1 MVQIIVQ
8 SNLILRCKMI
18 AFVNGIVKI
27 IRNDRVVL
35 DVHGVGYE
43 VYLANA
49 LSQKMN
55 EELFLYTYQHVREDA
70 ILLFGFI
77 KEEDYE
83 VFMRLINVKGIG
95 PKTARTMLS
104 VCSGKEMIE
113 AIENDDIKRLKSLPG
128 IGAKTAGQIVLDLK
142 GKFVSLETSDSPVSN
157 PVWTQVQDALLSLG
171 YKTNQLTKIKKEFEN
186 TELGE
191 DEMLRQALILL
202 AKRNGV

>member
-1 MVQIIVQ
+1 
-8 SNLILRCKMI
+8 MI

-27 IRNDRVVL
+27 IRNVRVVL

-95 PKTARTMLS
+95 PKTAQTMLS

>member
-1 MVQIIVQ
+1 
-8 SNLILRCKMI
+8 MI

-95 PKTARTMLS
+95 PKTAQTMLS

-191 DEMLRQALILL
+191 DEMLRQSLILL